1 MKEMLIL
8 KASEDIKDV
17 EIDNIASQAKMYNI
31 QCYIF
36 KIDSYQKLYET
47 LFTPQK
53 YDYIYLA
60 THGCE
65 TSWGNISGTVNITWL
80 NFAAMICGSHVAK
93 EGAIVFHSCC
103 RGGLNQVAWQMFA
116 CCPKIE
122 FVCGPRHNLYS
133 VDLITSFNLFL
144 YFIEIKNIDP
154 VRSAEKVL
162 NATDV
167 RLVCYDRLET
177 CVDLSYTNHCLLIDK
192 EIQKSFKKVVD
203 FEIEQF
209 GAPQDYDFAK

>member
-8 KASEDIKDV
+8 KASEDVKAA
-17 EIDNIASQAKMYNI
+17 EIGNIVSQAEIYDIKSYV
-31 QCYIF
+31 F
-36 KIDSYQKLYET
+36 SIDSYQKLYDT

-65 TSWGNISGTVNITWL
+65 TSWGNISGTVDISWL
-80 NFAAMICGSHVAK
+80 NFAAMICGSSVAK

-122 FVCGPRHNLYS
+122 FVCGPRHDLYPE
-133 VDLITSFNLFL
+133 DLITAFNLFL
-144 YFIEIKNIDP
+144 YFIEIKSIDP

-162 NATDV
+162 TATDV
-167 RLVCYDRLET
+167 RLVCYDRIET
-177 CVDLSYTNHCLLIDK
+177 CVDYSYTNHCEMIK
-192 EIQKSFKKVVD
+192 ENIAASFKKVLD
-203 FEIEQF
+203 HEIERF
-209 GAPQDYDFAK
+209 GEPKDYDFQD